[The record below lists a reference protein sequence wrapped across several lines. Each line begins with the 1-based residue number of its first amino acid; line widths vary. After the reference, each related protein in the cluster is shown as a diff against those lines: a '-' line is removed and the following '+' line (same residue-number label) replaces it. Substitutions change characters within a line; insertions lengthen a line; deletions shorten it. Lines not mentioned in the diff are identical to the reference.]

1 VQVSTLLLDELRTT
15 LDQDFTVSK
24 RINLVHVYPKLYLH
38 NDPSGTFTLT
48 VKEGSTT
55 LSSNT
60 FTMAAIKSGASLN
73 DNEFHTGFFQVTLT
87 NPVVLNKDVTYTIEI
102 SASGYTFSE
111 SSYLGWEKEWD
122 DYTNTFSVSITGEDQ
137 SPFAYRL
144 WGY

>member
-1 VQVSTLLLDELRTT
+1 MSTILLDELRTT

-24 RINLVHVYPKLYLH
+24 RFNLVHIYPKLYLH
-38 NDPSGTFTLT
+38 NDPSGVFTLSI
-48 VKEGSTT
+48 KESGVI

-60 FTMAAIKSGASLN
+60 FTLADIKSGAGFN
-73 DNEFHTGFFQVTLT
+73 DNEYHTGFFQVTLN
-87 NPVVLNKDVTYTIEI
+87 NPVVLNKNITYTIEI

-122 DYTNTFSVSITGEDQ
+122 NYTNTFSVSITGEDQ

-144 WGY
+144 WSY